1 MNVLVISGGSGND
14 ALIKG
19 LVRVYPDVNIK
30 VLLNAYDNGKSTGI
44 CRHVTNTLG
53 VSDIR
58 KNHIRMYKERI
69 PQANWNQDI
78 IDFYSKRFDLTPG
91 KELEEVIEHLLEWR
105 LDDLCFY
112 AERFFAR
119 PKASVEHYVDF
130 SISNII
136 YSEMYAELGYEE
148 TNDYFAEEI
157 LGIDNFVVFNS
168 YDQVF
173 IDAVTKNGMTLNGEE
188 TIVDYNN
195 EDDPIEKIIYNI
207 DKDFT
212 LSPTITL
219 NAKKAIDWA
228 DLIVISSGTFWASIY
243 PTLEYADLYKLINNS
258 RAKKVWVMNN
268 EPDKD
273 CLGVSDTQLIQHF
286 ENLGLDLSDF
296 TILYNYDGNKL
307 LNTPISAI
315 DSTFKYDYICE
326 SMGNHEGKHNPILL
340 ANVVYKIYYNLTSGY
355 DNIFFDFDDTIWPRN
370 NMFDHVGRD
379 NIRLLSKFKK
389 DVVIVS
395 GNTMESVRKHIE
407 ESIGD
412 LDSFFADVWADANT
426 TKMYRGKIVETLDE
440 LTLPEGVE
448 DIIKE
453 LETYNVKP
461 VAMRAGSQNITC
473 IKIKPLHKR
482 ERVILLDLLNKYLI
496 PLYCKD
502 MNVVARSTGTTT
514 IDIMNQNNDKLVVF
528 HKYSKGLEG
537 YGNFLYIGDE
547 VDSGNDINIALAC
560 NNSIHVKDVKE
571 TNLILRLLT
580 SNL

>member
-19 LVRVYPDVNIK
+19 LVRVYPDVKIK

-44 CRHVTNTLG
+44 CRYVTNTLG

-69 PQANWNQDI
+69 PQADWNQDI

-91 KELEEVIEHLLEWR
+91 KELEEVIEHLLDWG
-105 LDDLCFY
+105 LDDLCVY
-112 AERFFAR
+112 AVRFFAR

-136 YSEMYAELGYEE
+136 YSEMYAELGYED

-157 LGIDNFVVFNS
+157 LGIDNFIVFNS

-173 IDAVTKNGMTLNGEE
+173 IDAATKNGMILNGEE

-195 EDDPIEKIIYNI
+195 EEDPIEKIIYNI
-207 DKDFT
+207 DRDFT
-212 LSPTITL
+212 LPPTITL

-228 DLIVISSGTFWASIY
+228 ELIVISSGTFWASIY
-243 PTLEYADLYKLINNS
+243 PTLEYADLYKLINAS
-258 RAKKVWVMNN
+258 RARKVWVMNN

-307 LNTPISAI
+307 LTTPMA
-315 DSTFKYDYICE
+315 TFKYNYICE
-326 SMGNHEGKHNPILL
+326 SMGNNEGKHNPILL
-340 ANVVYKIYYNLTSGY
+340 AKAVYKIYYNLTGGY

-370 NMFDHVGRD
+370 DIFDYVGRD
-379 NIRLLSKFKK
+379 NIRLLSKFEK

-426 TKMYRGKIVETLDE
+426 TKMYRGKIVKTLDE
-440 LTLPEGVE
+440 LTLPKSVE

-453 LETYNVKP
+453 LEKYNVKP

-473 IKIKPLHKR
+473 IKIKPLDKR

-528 HKYSKGLEG
+528 HEYSKGLEG